1 MPTSRAAEKVAG
13 RQASFNALR
22 AAAQTAQSI
31 DTLSARFGS
40 FASTVQTRLDTSN
53 GTGPTLTGSL
63 EAQVDR
69 ALSQVLRQA
78 PANGYSAAGGQG
90 SVGGYSAAGGQGPAG
105 GYPAAGQALAQP
117 VAQALSVATWGG
129 GMGGPPAIAPNQAAL
144 LREGTLIKG
153 DMLSVLDTLQ
163 PLSTFADPSD
173 LAAVTA
179 VVRAEITLLI
189 EEFSRTS
196 LQPRSQRVRV
206 LLGGLLGFNPP
217 SSPPDPSFG
226 DVGALITLLN
236 LGGPIVPTLLVD
248 QQVAGQQVLT
258 SDATQF
264 LSQWLAY
271 IKQEPNIPS
280 LPWDPRL
287 KGRLIGGLGSLTP
300 QPGTGDTLALG
311 PPSTQAQFRIAVIK
325 PGTLS
330 QQASLSYAEKLIQAD
345 LLLPI
350 VGQDAS
356 RVAGALDAIG
366 LSQGEQETTFPSLL
380 SLVDADLLGK
390 KVVPNPP
397 DEDSSILVRITIT
410 DILDWTSSMADAST
424 LDLVRQAGQLGLNLI
439 ADQADELFWLVVAL
453 LQPALPAGTQPA
465 AQDQMAELG
474 DAQVQTELL
483 TLARDLNLL
492 ANLAV

>member
-40 FASTVQTRLDTSN
+40 FANTVQTRLDTSN

-90 SVGGYSAAGGQGPAG
+90 SAG

-117 VAQALSVATWGG
+117 VAQPLSVATWGG

-173 LAAVTA
+173 LAAVAA
-179 VVRAEITLLI
+179 VVRSEINLLT

-217 SSPPDPSFG
+217 SPPDPSFG
-226 DVGALITLLN
+226 DVSALITLLN

-248 QQVAGQQVLT
+248 QQVASQQVLT
-258 SDATQF
+258 SDAAQF

-271 IKQEPNIPS
+271 IKQEPLIPP
-280 LPWDPRL
+280 PWDPL
-287 KGRLIGGLGSLTP
+287 LSGRLIGGLGSLTP
-300 QPGTGDTLALG
+300 QPGVGKTLALG

-325 PGTLS
+325 PGTVS
-330 QQASLSYAEKLIQAD
+330 QVASLSYAEKLIQAD

-366 LSQGEQETTFPSLL
+366 LSQGEQETTFLSLP
-380 SLVDADLLGK
+380 SLVDADLLDGS
-390 KVVPNPP
+390 VVPNPP
-397 DEDSSILVRITIT
+397 GAGSFILVRTTIT
-410 DILDWTSSMADAST
+410 DILDWTSSMADAKT

-453 LQPALPAGTQPA
+453 LQPALPPGTQPA

>member
-1 MPTSRAAEKVAG
+1 
-13 RQASFNALR
+13 
-22 AAAQTAQSI
+22 
-31 DTLSARFGS
+31 
-40 FASTVQTRLDTSN
+40 
-53 GTGPTLTGSL
+53 
-63 EAQVDR
+63 
-69 ALSQVLRQA
+69 
-78 PANGYSAAGGQG
+78 
-90 SVGGYSAAGGQGPAG
+90 
-105 GYPAAGQALAQP
+105 
-117 VAQALSVATWGG
+117 
-129 GMGGPPAIAPNQAAL
+129 MGGPPAIAPNQAAL

-153 DMLSVLDTLQ
+153 DMISVLDTLQ

-179 VVRAEITLLI
+179 VVRAEINLLI
-189 EEFSRTS
+189 DEFSRTS

-217 SSPPDPSFG
+217 TSPPDPSFG

-248 QQVAGQQVLT
+248 QQVASQQVLT
-258 SDATQF
+258 SDAEQL

-271 IKQEPNIPS
+271 TKQEPLIPP
-280 LPWDPRL
+280 PWDPRL
-287 KGRLIGGLGSLTP
+287 HGRLIGGLGSLTP
-300 QPGTGDTLALG
+300 QPGIGDTLALG

-325 PGTLS
+325 PGVVS
-330 QQASLSYAEKLIQAD
+330 QVASLSYAEKLIQAD

-366 LSQGEQETTFPSLL
+366 LSQGEQETTFLSLP
-380 SLVDADLLGK
+380 SLVDADLLNK
-390 KVVPNPP
+390 IVVPNPP
-397 DEDSSILVRITIT
+397 DAGSLILVRTTIT
-410 DILDWTSSMADAST
+410 DILDWTSSMADAMT

-453 LQPALPAGTQPA
+453 LQPALPKGSQPA